1 MATKRQQKIPTLERI
16 SKMDARDITR
26 LTDDTLRKLS
36 SDAYKALAD
45 RATTLFNKR
54 MALIQKRGL
63 SDYAFASKYVPF
75 DTTQSADTRQQ
86 AARQIAAYRQFF
98 TAKTSTVSGIRKV
111 LQAEESRLSELSGT
125 NLTFESEEQRKNFW
139 SAYMEFMN
147 QHAEKNTRDN
157 SARIQR
163 LIGGYMELVTAQ
175 NYQAI
180 IDKVMEELKK
190 GDTNVSEEEKQN
202 SEWFRKHFE

>member
-1 MATKRQQKIPTLERI
+1 MATKRHQKIPTPERI
-16 SKMDARDITR
+16 ARMDARDITR
-26 LTDDTLRKLS
+26 LTDETLRKLS
-36 SDAYKALAD
+36 ADAYKALAN

-63 SDYAFASKYVPF
+63 SDYAFASKYIPF
-75 DTTQSADTRQQ
+75 DTTKPADTRQQ

-98 TAKTSTVSGIRKV
+98 TSKTSTVGGIRKV

-147 QHAEKNTRDN
+147 QHPEYDNRYASDYVQQYLAESTFWKTRGFTSED
-157 SARIQR
+157 
-163 LIGGYMELVTAQ
+163 LDLVLTKAQ
-175 NYQAI
+175 T
-180 IDKVMEELKK
+180 K
-190 GDTNVSEEEKQN
+190 GASGLNVRTSRRTR
-202 SEWFRKHFE
+202 F